1 MIARHATAVRATAV
15 RATGRHAARRR
26 RPVPAR
32 PLLWLLALLALAGG
46 GAAQAPAPDGTG
58 RVALIL
64 SGGAAR
70 GAAHVGVIRT
80 LVEAGVPIDLVIGTS
95 MGSLIGGLYAA
106 GFDAVTLERVLEALD
121 ASSAG
126 ELLLPPRGG
135 FLDATPLAL
144 LIDGLTDGMEL
155 AGTAVPFYPIV
166 TDTFSNEP
174 RIAPMAPLGTA
185 IQASTAIPVLFVP
198 IEYEGRTY
206 FDGAIRLPIPN
217 ALARELGASYVI
229 ASTADRDVPYDAGN
243 VQAVFSR
250 LYVSL
255 LRDVTAESK
264 LGSDVTLD
272 PLLLEDSYMDFGRAA
287 DFVRAGERTA
297 LAELPRILADL
308 EARGIPLRPPGDPNA
323 GHPLNDGWR
332 ERLAQA
338 RRDVAVRSRPWNLGV
353 DLALVPAASGERVTP
368 APAPVGSWLRF
379 GVDLRDGPLGPAT
392 VGLSYARNVAGGV
405 DAVQLRAGVRLDH
418 AWRIDARADVAFDGD
433 WEAAWGVRWR
443 AAPGVELAAGL
454 RHPAGT
460 VEAAARWRGHGLWL
474 DIEAAVGGGAV
485 GAGAGWARVHLDARA
500 AVGPADPR
508 WAAWSVRLRGLAG
521 ITGTATPEAERFS
534 VGPAIGLRGTPPDAW
549 VSPAVVL
556 ASVEVVRAL
565 GDTQQV
571 LDAALLNPS
580 AWAFL
585 DAALFDDG
593 GAARGAFAVGV
604 GAGVE
609 GALFG
614 IVPLALAIDVGY
626 GVTSG
631 SWRFAL
637 RFAPGVP
644 VARF

>member
-1 MIARHATAVRATAV
+1 VIARHATAVC
-15 RATGRHAARRR
+15 ATGGHAAQRRR
-26 RPVPAR
+26 AGPAP

-106 GFDAVTLERVLEALD
+106 GFDAVTLETVLEALD

-155 AGTAVPFYPIV
+155 AGTTVPFYPIV

-198 IEYEGRTY
+198 IEHDGRTY

-217 ALARELGASYVI
+217 ELARELGASYVI
-229 ASTADRDVPYDAGN
+229 ASTADRDVPYDPGN
-243 VQAVFSR
+243 VQTVFSR

-338 RRDVAVRSRPWNLGV
+338 RRDVAVRSRPWNLGL

-379 GVDLRDGPLGPAT
+379 GVDLRDGPLGPAS

-418 AWRIDARADVAFDGD
+418 AWRVDAQADVAFDGG

-474 DIEAAVGGGAV
+474 DAEAAVGGGAE
-485 GAGAGWARVHLDARA
+485 WARIHLDARA

-521 ITGTATPEAERFS
+521 VAAAGTPEAERFS

-549 VSPAVVL
+549 ISRSVSL
-556 ASVEVVRAL
+556 ASIEVVRAL
-565 GDTQQV
+565 GGTQQV
-571 LDAALLNPS
+571 LDAALLSPS

-585 DAALFDDG
+585 DAALFDDDSV
-593 GAARGAFAVGV
+593 ARGAFAVGV

-614 IVPLALAIDVGY
+614 IVPLALGIDLGY

-631 SWRFAL
+631 SWRLAL